1 MAGPG
6 NTVID
11 GAPGQAAPRTGAFP
25 PDRAIAGRWRLA
37 AHRRCL
43 WLAAALLVLAAPV
56 VQAAVR
62 EEACNRPL
70 PADTGPTAT
79 AIVRTACLEHK
90 AWFQPFIDGNGRLAS
105 LEVTEA
111 ERARLADDTP
121 AWQRVARYWRE
132 SGTLSSMLHIAGA
145 HSCLFPGGGREA
157 DNDCR
162 AYLVDNPWSAAF
174 VSWVMARAPVPGF
187 RGSPRHADYIA
198 RAWNDP
204 EGSPY
209 AFADPYTNRAVPG
222 DLLCHLRDHEVL
234 GPEGLRQALDSPW
247 RRMPQRS
254 HCDIVVA
261 ADGDDGN
268 DPRMLYVVGGNVLN
282 AVTMRMLPL
291 DADGRPGPARRRPG
305 RPAAGSK
312 TTRQIAQE
320 GPGGPARAATTG
332 GQQEPPGH
340 RDRGRHAGTR
350 RRRGSGVVVC
360 GGSDRDRHDARRRP
374 GGGTPRQL
382 RARRSG
388 RLQLQPP
395 RLGGAAQAQAAG
407 PARHSL
413 RGAPRDGAGGC
424 GRGHY
429 AGPGTGFEPEPEP
442 EPGPAVVVT
451 PRTPG
456 VQHPP
461 ARFR

>member
-261 ADGDDGN
+261 VDDDDGN
-268 DPRMLYVVGGNVLN
+268 GPRMLYVVGGNVLN

-291 DADGRPGPARRRPG
+291 DADGRLAPGQVGLALPVVAPADPPPEAKPPGKSRRKDRVDRRARQPQAASRSRRDTATVAG
-305 RPAAGSK
+305 TPAPAAGVAAESSFAEGV
-312 TTRQIAQE
+312 TGTGTMHAGDPE
-320 GPGGPARAATTG
+320 AAPPGNCGPGDPAACSFNRRDWVVLLKLKPQAQLGTPYVAPLVTVPAAAAEATTPVPAPDSNQNQNQNPAR
-332 GQQEPPGH
+332 PWW
-340 RDRGRHAGTR
+340 
-350 RRRGSGVVVC
+350 
-360 GGSDRDRHDARRRP
+360 
-374 GGGTPRQL
+374 
-382 RARRSG
+382 
-388 RLQLQPP
+388 
-395 RLGGAAQAQAAG
+395 
-407 PARHSL
+407 
-413 RGAPRDGAGGC
+413 
-424 GRGHY
+424 
-429 AGPGTGFEPEPEP
+429 
-442 EPGPAVVVT
+442 
-451 PRTPG
+451 
-456 VQHPP
+456 
-461 ARFR
+461 